1 MQHRCN
7 TDIDIDIDKDNNT
20 FLSSD
25 DDKRAAFDYKSAV
38 DLFQQIRVSLQKVKE
53 LTNFIL
59 HSTITDSDVTY
70 SPTYRGG
77 GFSLKYGSPY
87 SINELSPCVPRF
99 LCCFYANAILIPSF
113 RMFTAAFISLL

>member
-7 TDIDIDIDKDNNT
+7 TDIDIDIDIDKDIDIDIDIDIDKDNNT

-59 HSTITDSDVTY
+59 HSTITDSDI
-70 SPTYRGG
+70 
-77 GFSLKYGSPY
+77 KK
-87 SINELSPCVPRF
+87 IKE
-99 LCCFYANAILIPSF
+99 
-113 RMFTAAFISLL
+113 